1 MTKNK
6 EVISSPNNKNCPDIY
21 LASSNEVINNLIMN
35 DDNQEISFF
44 PTTFQGLSYIDD
56 LVRNYKRNGIS
67 FKNKT
72 SRTVSIAAFK
82 VARVTVS
89 IIALILFVAAV
100 VCAELLFFHHVPYG
114 PTRLGEFVIGLSIG
128 LLMIYFAMKS
138 MVNINDIETKIED
151 SITGKKKLFSTEEKK
166 ALDSIE
172 VIDLGATINSDTGKM
187 HYSFLNSVKDIFILN
202 KDTLQCID
210 LFPVE
215 QQYDK
220 YMSLYSFLIANQHSI
235 SQDLLGKYINQ
246 LEDTAEK
253 FNLEVQDVL
262 DLAEKYEKD
271 IEKAQLEQK
280 QLKQKMID
288 EDAQRTVPVEE
299 DGIFGLVER

>member
-1 MTKNK
+1 MTENK
-6 EVISSPNNKNCPDIY
+6 EVISSPNSTNCPDIY
-21 LASSNEVINNLIMN
+21 LASSNEVISNLIMN
-35 DDNQEISFF
+35 DDNKEISFF
-44 PTTFQGLSYIDD
+44 PTTFQGLSCIDD

-72 SRTVSIAAFK
+72 SRTISIAAFK
-82 VARVTVS
+82 VARVVAS
-89 IIALILFVAAV
+89 VIALVLFVVVV
-100 VCAELLFFHHVPYG
+100 VCAELFFFHHVSYSA
-114 PTRLGEFVIGLSIG
+114 TRLGEFVIGISIG
-128 LLMIYFAMKS
+128 SLMIYLAMKS
-138 MVNINDIETKIED
+138 ISKINDIETKIED
-151 SITGKKKLFSTEEKK
+151 SITGKKRLFSAEEKK
-166 ALDSIE
+166 TLDSIE
-172 VIDLGATINSDTGKM
+172 VIDLGATINGDVKEM
-187 HYSFLNSVKDIFILN
+187 HYSFLNSVKDIFVLD
-202 KDTLQCID
+202 KDTLQHID
-210 LFPVE
+210 LFPVA

-262 DLAEKYEKD
+262 ELAEKYEKD
-271 IEKAQLEQK
+271 IEKAQLEKK

-299 DGIFGLVER
+299 DGLF

>member
-1 MTKNK
+1 MTENK
-6 EVISSPNNKNCPDIY
+6 EVISSPDSTNCPDIY
-21 LASSNEVINNLIMN
+21 LASSNEVISNLIMN
-35 DDNQEISFF
+35 NGNQEISFF

-56 LVRNYKRNGIS
+56 LVRNYKRNGVS

-72 SRTVSIAAFK
+72 SRTMSIAAFK
-82 VARVTVS
+82 VARVVAS
-89 IIALILFVAAV
+89 VIALILFVAAV
-100 VCAELLFFHHVPYG
+100 VCAELLFFHHVPYS

-138 MVNINDIETKIED
+138 ISKINDIEMKIED
-151 SITGKKKLFSTEEKK
+151 NISGKKKLFSTEEKK

-172 VIDLGATINSDTGKM
+172 VIDLGATVDGDTKKI
-187 HYSFLNSVKDIFILN
+187 HYSFLNSVKDIFVLD
-202 KDTLQCID
+202 KDTLQYID

-235 SQDLLGKYINQ
+235 SQDLLEKYINQ

-262 DLAEKYEKD
+262 SLAAKYEKD
-271 IEKAQLEQK
+271 IEKAQLEKK

-299 DGIFGLVER
+299 DGIF

>member
-72 SRTVSIAAFK
+72 SRKISIATFK
-82 VARVTVS
+82 VARVIAS
-89 IIALILFVAAV
+89 LIALILFVAIV

-210 LFPVE
+210 LFPVA

-235 SQDLLGKYINQ
+235 SQDLLEKYISQ
-246 LEDTAEK
+246 LEAAAEK
-253 FNLEVQDVL
+253 FNLEVQDVF
-262 DLAEKYEKD
+262 DLAQKYNKD
-271 IEKAQLEQK
+271 IEKAQLEK
-280 QLKQKMID
+280 KKLKQKMID
-288 EDAQRTVPVEE
+288 EDALRVVPVEE
-299 DGIFGLVER
+299 DGLF

>member
-1 MTKNK
+1 MTESK
-6 EVISSPNNKNCPDIY
+6 EVISSPDNTNCPDIH

-44 PTTFQGLSYIDD
+44 PTTFRGLSYIDD

-72 SRTVSIAAFK
+72 SRTMSIAAFK
-82 VARVTVS
+82 VARVVFS
-89 IIALILFVAAV
+89 VIALILFVAAV
-100 VCAELLFFHHVPYG
+100 VCAELLFFHHVSYS

-128 LLMIYFAMKS
+128 LLMIYLAMKS

-151 SITGKKKLFSTEEKK
+151 SITGKKKLFSAEEKK

-172 VIDLGATINSDTGKM
+172 VIDLNATINGDVGKM
-187 HYSFLNSVKDIFILN
+187 HYSFLNSVKDIFVLN
-202 KDTLQCID
+202 KDTLQYID
-210 LFPVE
+210 LLPAS

-235 SQDLLGKYINQ
+235 SQDLLEKYISQ
-246 LEDTAEK
+246 LEATKEK
-253 FNLEVQDVL
+253 FNLEVKDVL
-262 DLAEKYEKD
+262 DLAQKYEKD
-271 IEKAQLEQK
+271 VEKAQLEKK

-288 EDAQRTVPVEE
+288 EDALRVVPVEE
-299 DGIFGLVER
+299 DGLF

>member
-1 MTKNK
+1 MTENK
-6 EVISSPNNKNCPDIY
+6 EVISSPDSKNCSDIY
-21 LASSNEVINNLIMN
+21 PASSNEVINNLIMRN
-35 DDNQEISFF
+35 DNQEISFF

-72 SRTVSIAAFK
+72 SRKISIATFK
-82 VARVTVS
+82 VARVIAS
-89 IIALILFVAAV
+89 LIALVLFVAIV
-100 VCAELLFFHHVPYG
+100 VCAELLFFHHFSYSA
-114 PTRLGEFVIGLSIG
+114 TRLGEFIIGLSIG
-128 LLMIYFAMKS
+128 SLIIYLAMKS
-138 MVNINDIETKIED
+138 ISKINDIEMKIED
-151 SITGKKKLFSTEEKK
+151 SISGKKRLFSTEEKK

-172 VIDLGATINSDTGKM
+172 VIDLGATINGDVGKV
-187 HYSFLNSVKDIFILN
+187 HYSFLNSVKDIFVLN
-202 KDTLQCID
+202 KDTSQHID
-210 LFPVE
+210 LFPVA

-220 YMSLYSFLIANQHSI
+220 YMSLYSFLIANQHCI
-235 SQDLLGKYINQ
+235 SQDLLEKYMSQ
-246 LEDTAEK
+246 LEDTSEK

-288 EDAQRTVPVEE
+288 EDALRVVPVEE
-299 DGIFGLVER
+299 DGLF

>member
-220 YMSLYSFLIANQHSI
+220 YMSLYSFLIAN
-235 SQDLLGKYINQ
+235 
-246 LEDTAEK
+246 
-253 FNLEVQDVL
+253 
-262 DLAEKYEKD
+262 
-271 IEKAQLEQK
+271 
-280 QLKQKMID
+280 
-288 EDAQRTVPVEE
+288 
-299 DGIFGLVER
+299 

>member
-35 DDNQEISFF
+35 DDNQETSFF

-100 VCAELLFFHHVPYG
+100 VCVELFFFHHVPYS

-128 LLMIYFAMKS
+128 LLMIYLAMKS

-299 DGIFGLVER
+299 DGIF

>member
-1 MTKNK
+1 MTENK
-6 EVISSPNNKNCPDIY
+6 EVISSPDSTNCPDIY

-72 SRTVSIAAFK
+72 SRTMSIAAFK
-82 VARVTVS
+82 VARVVVS
-89 IIALILFVAAV
+89 IIALVLFVAAV
-100 VCAELLFFHHVPYG
+100 VCAELLFFHHFPYS

-138 MVNINDIETKIED
+138 ISKINDIEMKIED

-172 VIDLGATINSDTGKM
+172 VIDLGAIINGDVEKI
-187 HYSFLNSVKDIFILN
+187 HYSFLNSVKDIFVLD
-202 KDTLQCID
+202 KDALQHID
-210 LFPVE
+210 LFPVS

-235 SQDLLGKYINQ
+235 SQDLLEKYINQ

-253 FNLEVQDVL
+253 FNLEVKDVL
-262 DLAEKYEKD
+262 ELAKKYEKD
-271 IEKAQLEQK
+271 IEKAQLKKK

-299 DGIFGLVER
+299 DGIF

>member
-1 MTKNK
+1 MTENK
-6 EVISSPNNKNCPDIY
+6 EVISSPDSKNCSDIY
-21 LASSNEVINNLIMN
+21 PASSNEVINNLIMRN
-35 DDNQEISFF
+35 DNQEISFF

-72 SRTVSIAAFK
+72 SRKISIATFK
-82 VARVTVS
+82 VARVIAS
-89 IIALILFVAAV
+89 LIALVLFVAIV
-100 VCAELLFFHHVPYG
+100 VCAELLFFHHFSYSA
-114 PTRLGEFVIGLSIG
+114 TRLGEFIIGLSIG
-128 LLMIYFAMKS
+128 SLIIYLAMKS
-138 MVNINDIETKIED
+138 ISKINDIEMKIED
-151 SITGKKKLFSTEEKK
+151 SITGKKKLFSAEEKK

-172 VIDLGATINSDTGKM
+172 VIDLGATINGDVGKV
-187 HYSFLNSVKDIFILN
+187 HYSFLNSVKDIFVLN
-202 KDTLQCID
+202 KDTLQHID

-215 QQYDK
+215 QQYNK

-235 SQDLLGKYINQ
+235 SQDLLEKYINQ
-246 LEDTAEK
+246 LEDTSEK

-262 DLAEKYEKD
+262 DLAEKYDKD

-299 DGIFGLVER
+299 DGIF

>member
-1 MTKNK
+1 MTENK
-6 EVISSPNNKNCPDIY
+6 EVISSPNSTNCPDIY
-21 LASSNEVINNLIMN
+21 LASSNEVISNLIMN
-35 DDNQEISFF
+35 NGNQEISFF

-56 LVRNYKRNGIS
+56 LVRNYKRNGVS

-72 SRTVSIAAFK
+72 SRTMSIAAFK
-82 VARVTVS
+82 VARVVAS
-89 IIALILFVAAV
+89 VIALILFVAAV
-100 VCAELLFFHHVPYG
+100 VCVELLFFHYFSYSA
-114 PTRLGEFVIGLSIG
+114 TRLGEFVIGLSIG
-128 LLMIYFAMKS
+128 LLMIYLAMKS
-138 MVNINDIETKIED
+138 MGNINDVEMKIED
-151 SITGKKKLFSTEEKK
+151 NITGDKKLFSAEEEKI
-166 ALDSIE
+166 LDSIE
-172 VIDLGATINSDTGKM
+172 VIDLGATVDGDTKKI
-187 HYSFLNSVKDIFILN
+187 HYSFLNSVKDIFVLD
-202 KDTLQCID
+202 KDTLQYID

-235 SQDLLGKYINQ
+235 SQDLLEKYINQ

-271 IEKAQLEQK
+271 IEKAQLEKK

-288 EDAQRTVPVEE
+288 EDAQRTVPLEE
-299 DGIFGLVER
+299 DGIF

>member
-1 MTKNK
+1 MTESK
-6 EVISSPNNKNCPDIY
+6 EVISSPNSTNCSDIY

-35 DDNQEISFF
+35 NDNQEISFF

-56 LVRNYKRNGIS
+56 LVREYKRNGIS

-72 SRTVSIAAFK
+72 SRTMSIAAFK
-82 VARVTVS
+82 VARVVVS
-89 IIALILFVAAV
+89 IIALVLFVAAV
-100 VCAELLFFHHVPYG
+100 VCTELFFFHHVSYS

-128 LLMIYFAMKS
+128 SLMIYLAMKS
-138 MVNINDIETKIED
+138 MGKINDIEMKIED
-151 SITGKKKLFSTEEKK
+151 SISGKKRLFSTEEKK

-172 VIDLGATINSDTGKM
+172 VIDLGATINGDVKEM
-187 HYSFLNSVKDIFILN
+187 HYSFLNSVKDIFVLD
-202 KDTLQCID
+202 KDTLQHID

-235 SQDLLGKYINQ
+235 SQDLLEKYIKQ

-262 DLAEKYEKD
+262 DLAQKYDKD

>member
-6 EVISSPNNKNCPDIY
+6 EVISSPDNTNCPDIH

-35 DDNQEISFF
+35 NDNQEISFF

-56 LVRNYKRNGIS
+56 LVRNYKRNGVS

-72 SRTVSIAAFK
+72 SRTMSIAAFK
-82 VARVTVS
+82 VARVIVS
-89 IIALILFVAAV
+89 VIALILFVAAV
-100 VCAELLFFHHVPYG
+100 VCVELLFFHHFSYSA
-114 PTRLGEFVIGLSIG
+114 TRLGEFVIGISIG
-128 LLMIYFAMKS
+128 SLMIYLAMKS
-138 MVNINDIETKIED
+138 ISKINDIEMKIED

-172 VIDLGATINSDTGKM
+172 VIDLGAIINGDVEKI
-187 HYSFLNSVKDIFILN
+187 HYSFLNSVKDIFVLD
-202 KDTLQCID
+202 KDALQHID
-210 LFPVE
+210 LFPVS

-235 SQDLLGKYINQ
+235 SQDLLKKYINQ

-262 DLAEKYEKD
+262 ELAEKYEKD
-271 IEKAQLEQK
+271 IEKAQLEKK

-288 EDAQRTVPVEE
+288 EDALRIVPVEE
-299 DGIFGLVER
+299 DGLFGLIEK

>member
-6 EVISSPNNKNCPDIY
+6 EVISSPDNTNCPDIY
-21 LASSNEVINNLIMN
+21 LASSNEVISNLIMN
-35 DDNQEISFF
+35 NDNQEISFF

-56 LVRNYKRNGIS
+56 LVREYKRNGIS

-72 SRTVSIAAFK
+72 SRTMSIAAFK
-82 VARVTVS
+82 VARVVVS
-89 IIALILFVAAV
+89 VVALILFVAAV
-100 VCAELLFFHHVPYG
+100 VCVELLFFHHFSYS

-128 LLMIYFAMKS
+128 SLMIYLAMKS
-138 MVNINDIETKIED
+138 MGSINDIEMKIED

-166 ALDSIE
+166 TLDSIE
-172 VIDLGATINSDTGKM
+172 VIDLGATINGDVGKI
-187 HYSFLNSVKDIFILN
+187 HYSFLNSVKDIFVLD
-202 KDTLQCID
+202 KDTLQYID

-235 SQDLLGKYINQ
+235 SQDLLEKYINQ

-271 IEKAQLEQK
+271 IEKAQLEKK

-288 EDAQRTVPVEE
+288 EDAQRTVSVEE
-299 DGIFGLVER
+299 DGLFGLKER